1 MLQAIVRC
9 ILLPLM
15 LLLQVSLLQAETA
28 ADTLA
33 ATLAELKNLS
43 ARFEQTVQD
52 DSGEV
57 LESSSGTL
65 KFQRP
70 HHMRWEVTAPY
81 PYLIVTNGVTL
92 WRYDPDF
99 EQLAEEP
106 FSSISQTPLMI
117 LAATAEELARRYD
130 IALVA
135 GKSTRQYVLKPRQSQ
150 DEFSRLVLT
159 FDEGT
164 LSRMSLRDKLGQE
177 TSIALHQV
185 QTNQTPMAESLF
197 VFRRDSA
204 S

>member
-1 MLQAIVRC
+1 MLHSFVRFFLLTL
-9 ILLPLM
+9 LLPA
-15 LLLQVSLLQAETA
+15 SLLQAETA

-43 ARFEQTVQD
+43 ARFEQTVED
-52 DSGEV
+52 DSGDV

-65 KFQRP
+65 QFQRP

-81 PYLIVTNGVTL
+81 PYLIVTNGKTL

-117 LAATAEELARRYD
+117 LAATAEELASRYD
-130 IALVA
+130 ITLVA
-135 GKSTRQYVLKPRQSQ
+135 GKSTRQYVLKPRQPQ
-150 DEFSRLVLT
+150 DEFSRLILA

-164 LSRMSLRDKLGQE
+164 LARMTLRDKLGQA

-185 QTNQTPMAESLF
+185 STNEAPMEESRF
-197 VFRRDSA
+197 VFRRDGA
-204 S
+204 L

>member
-1 MLQAIVRC
+1 MLQLLVRY
-9 ILLPLM
+9 ILLSLM
-15 LLLQVSLLQAETA
+15 LSQGGLLQAETA

-43 ARFEQTVQD
+43 ARFEQAVRD

-57 LESSSGTL
+57 LETSSGTL
-65 KFQRP
+65 QFQRP

-81 PYLIVTNGVTL
+81 PYLIVTNGKTL

-117 LAATAEELARRYD
+117 LAATAQELASRYD
-130 IALVA
+130 ITLVA
-135 GKSTRQYVLKPRQSQ
+135 GKSTRQYVLKPRLSQ

-164 LSRMSLRDKLGQE
+164 LSRMTLRDKLGQE
-177 TSIALHQV
+177 TTIALHKV
-185 QTNQTPMAESLF
+185 VINQAPMAESLF
-197 VFRRDSA
+197 FFRRDRA